1 MSSVIVGV
9 MDSWVSSYWQNYSG
23 GQANNGAHDERQFD
37 IQRSF
42 VLGSTLSLYR
52 IVDNGGINV
61 G

>member
-1 MSSVIVGV
+1 